1 MASGETTK
9 TLVMRQTQ
17 EAVGKSASR
26 VGARRTNEGWENST
40 VRVPENE
47 RLTRTNDAREKGL
60 SELQRRKRATLA
72 RIEASARDGETLR
85 RRVKELEQRV
95 ARDRERVK
103 AYDKVIQEG
112 ESSLDRILES
122 SEFLLSALAR
132 ETQTF
137 EDDEDDVEE

>member
-1 MASGETTK
+1 M
-9 TLVMRQTQ
+9 
-17 EAVGKSASR
+17 
-26 VGARRTNEGWENST
+26 
-40 VRVPENE
+40 
-47 RLTRTNDAREKGL
+47 

-103 AYDKVIQEG
+103 AYDKVIQDG

>member
-1 MASGETTK
+1 MNGQVVAFVDGTSPLRCHHLDCHWRCSRLQK
-9 TLVMRQTQ
+9 HF
-17 EAVGKSASR
+17 SA
-26 VGARRTNEGWENST
+26 GARVLIDSSVSDE
-40 VRVPENE
+40 
-47 RLTRTNDAREKGL
+47 
-60 SELQRRKRATLA
+60 
-72 RIEASARDGETLR
+72 
-85 RRVKELEQRV
+85 
-95 ARDRERVK
+95 DRERVK

>member
-1 MASGETTK
+1 M
-9 TLVMRQTQ
+9 
-17 EAVGKSASR
+17 
-26 VGARRTNEGWENST
+26 
-40 VRVPENE
+40 
-47 RLTRTNDAREKGL
+47 
-60 SELQRRKRATLA
+60 SELQRRKRVTQA
-72 RIEASARDGETLR
+72 RVEANLKDGEALR

-103 AYDKVIQEG
+103 AYDRVIQEG

-137 EDDEDDVEE
+137 EDEEDESEE

>member
-1 MASGETTK
+1 
-9 TLVMRQTQ
+9 
-17 EAVGKSASR
+17 
-26 VGARRTNEGWENST
+26 
-40 VRVPENE
+40 
-47 RLTRTNDAREKGL
+47 L

-72 RIEASARDGETLR
+72 RIEANARDGETLR

>member
-1 MASGETTK
+1 MRPASARVERMKDGK
-9 TLVMRQTQ
+9 T
-17 EAVGKSASR
+17 
-26 VGARRTNEGWENST
+26 RRFVCPRTSG
-40 VRVPENE
+40 
-47 RLTRTNDAREKGL
+47 LTRTNDAREKGL

>member
-1 MASGETTK
+1 
-9 TLVMRQTQ
+9 
-17 EAVGKSASR
+17 
-26 VGARRTNEGWENST
+26 
-40 VRVPENE
+40 
-47 RLTRTNDAREKGL
+47 L

-85 RRVKELEQRV
+85 RRV

>member
-1 MASGETTK
+1 M
-9 TLVMRQTQ
+9 
-17 EAVGKSASR
+17 
-26 VGARRTNEGWENST
+26 
-40 VRVPENE
+40 
-47 RLTRTNDAREKGL
+47 

-72 RIEASARDGETLR
+72 RIEARARDGETLR